1 MHNLL
6 TALDKG
12 QLAKRLFISVILV
25 SISWY
30 TIFLAPPWVFFLV
43 IEAFVIAGL
52 NEFLTLAEKKG
63 IVINRVLGLFFGA
76 LLPLTYYF
84 PAESL
89 IFATACLTLF
99 IFNFHRKLRE
109 QALVSTSVTIFGMVY
124 VAWFFSFLIK
134 IRYLPYGA
142 KWVFYTVSIAKMG
155 DAAAYF
161 LGKMFGKAKLAEHI
175 SPSKSVEGAVAG
187 FLTTVLISLASKIY
201 LPHVGIVHLLVMG
214 IAVGLLSGLG
224 DLAESLIKRDVGV
237 KDSGHLPGLGG
248 VLDILDSL
256 LLAIPFVYYYITA
269 FSGVYRF

>member
-1 MHNLL
+1 MLEQ
-6 TALDKG
+6 G
-12 QLAKRLFISVILV
+12 QLSKRLFISIVLV

-30 TIFLAPPWVFFLV
+30 TIFIAPPWIFFLV
-43 IEAFVIAGL
+43 IEGFVIAGL

-63 IVINRVLGLFFGA
+63 IVINRALGLFFGT
-76 LLPLTYYF
+76 LLPLSYYF
-84 PAESL
+84 PAEPL
-89 IFATACLTLF
+89 IFVIACLSLF
-99 IFNFHRKLRE
+99 IFNFHRRLRE
-109 QALVSTSVTIFGMVY
+109 QALVSTSVTVFGIVY

-142 KWVFYTVSIAKMG
+142 KWVFYVVSIAKLG

-161 LGKMFGKAKLAEHI
+161 LGKMFGRVKLIEHI
-175 SPSKSVEGAVAG
+175 SPSKSVEGAIAG
-187 FLTTVLISLASKIY
+187 FSTTVLASLASKIY
-201 LPHVGIVHLLVMG
+201 LTHVGMVHLLVMG

-248 VLDILDSL
+248 ILDVLDSL